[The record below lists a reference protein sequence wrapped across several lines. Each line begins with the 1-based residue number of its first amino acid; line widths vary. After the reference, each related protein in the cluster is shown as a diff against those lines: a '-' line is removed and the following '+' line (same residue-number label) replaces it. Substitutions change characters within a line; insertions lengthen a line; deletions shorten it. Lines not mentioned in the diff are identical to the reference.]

1 MRNKWMIL
9 KEMLHH
15 RNCWNYIGIHDKLV
29 LDPLREVS
37 KCGDFS
43 GPYFPAF
50 GLRDTSYLSAFNPN
64 VGKYGPE
71 KLHIWTLSRSDQYKC

>member
-64 VGKYGPE
+64 VGK
-71 KLHIWTLSRSDQYKC
+71 